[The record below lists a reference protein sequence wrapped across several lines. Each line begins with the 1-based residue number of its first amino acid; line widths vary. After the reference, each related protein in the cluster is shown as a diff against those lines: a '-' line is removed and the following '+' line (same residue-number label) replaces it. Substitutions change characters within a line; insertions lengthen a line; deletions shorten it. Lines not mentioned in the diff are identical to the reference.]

1 MMNTIISLEDLDY
14 EKYGRVICYPKYKPE
29 EFNRRVNYM
38 RGLDIKAMRFRGNK
52 TVGGIPV
59 LGKGCT
65 SIVVLAITKDEENAA
80 LKICRTDSD
89 GARISH
95 EARML
100 QIANSVEVG
109 PRLLGFRNGLL
120 LLEYIEGKIF
130 PEWIMG
136 LSGDKDAYS
145 SLRNALRDLLEQC
158 WRLDVIGLDHGELSR
173 ADKHIIVD
181 VKGKMHILDFE
192 SASDKRRTANV
203 TSISQY
209 LFIKSRVSELLAQA
223 FGRVEVNKLVST
235 LRTYK
240 MNHSRENFRLILD
253 VLGV

>member
-1 MMNTIISLEDLDY
+1 MINTMVPLEDLDG
-14 EKYGRVICYPKYKPE
+14 EKYGQVICYPKYDPE
-29 EFNRRVNYM
+29 KFNRRVNYM
-38 RGLDIKAMRFRGNK
+38 MGLGIKALHFRGNK
-52 TVGGIPV
+52 TVRGIPV

-65 SIVVLAITKDEENAA
+65 SVVVFAVTKNDEKAA
-80 LKICRTDSD
+80 LKISRIDSEE
-89 GARISH
+89 ARISH

-109 PRLLGFRNGLL
+109 PRLLGYINGLL
-120 LLEYIEGKIF
+120 LMEYVEGKSF
-130 PEWIMG
+130 LEWIMD
-136 LSGDKDAYS
+136 LSSDKDAHS

-181 VKGKMHILDFE
+181 VKGKMHMVDFE

-209 LFIKSRVSELLAQA
+209 LFIKSRVSGLLTQML
-223 FGRVEVNKLVST
+223 GRIEVNKLVST

-240 MNHSRENFRLILD
+240 MNHSRENFRLILNI
-253 VLGV
+253 LGV

>member
-1 MMNTIISLEDLDY
+1 MINTIVSLEDLDG
-14 EKYGRVICYPKYKPE
+14 EKYGQVICYPKYSPK
-29 EFNRRVNYM
+29 EFIRRVNYM
-38 RGLDIKAMRFRGNK
+38 MDLDIKALHFRGNK
-52 TVGGIPV
+52 TVREIPV

-65 SIVVLAITKDEENAA
+65 SVVVLAIIKNDEKAA

-89 GARISH
+89 EVRISH

-109 PRLLGFRNGLL
+109 PRLLGCRNGLL
-120 LLEYIEGKIF
+120 LMEYIEGKNF
-130 PEWIMG
+130 SEWIMG
-136 LSGDKDAYS
+136 LSGDKYAHL
-145 SLRNALRDLLEQC
+145 SLRNALMDLLEQC

-181 VKGKMHILDFE
+181 VKGKMHIVDFE
-192 SASDKRRTANV
+192 SASVKRKTANV

-209 LFIKSRVSELLAQA
+209 LFIKSRVSGLLSQML
-223 FGRVEVNKLVST
+223 GRIEVNKLVST

-253 VLGV
+253 ILGV